1 MEKTVSIFI
10 TISCLILSSTDAYSD
25 PDHNIEGLFHQAR
38 HKMIIKDLKSRGIDN
53 PAVLKAMDRVKR
65 HLFVDKNLQKS
76 AYDDCP
82 LPIEEG
88 QTISQPF
95 IVALMTQCLE
105 LHKQDN
111 VLEIGTGSGYQAAVL
126 SEITGHVY
134 SIEINKKLSTRAA
147 KLLNR
152 LGYKNIST
160 KTGDGFFGWRQHA
173 PYDAIILTC
182 SVEKIPEALVEQLR
196 EGGRILMPLGNR
208 YQVQNL
214 VIGTKEKGQLK
225 METLI
230 PVRFV
235 PMTGKADDFKE
246 K

>member
-1 MEKTVSIFI
+1 MKKTASIII
-10 TISCLILSSTDAYSD
+10 TISCLVLSSTGAYSGPGSD
-25 PDHNIEGLFHQAR
+25 SETLFHQAR
-38 HKMIIKDLKSRGIDN
+38 HNMIIKDLKSRGIDN
-53 PAVLKAMDRVKR
+53 PAVLKAMEKVKR
-65 HLFVDKNLQKS
+65 HLFVDKNLQQA

-95 IVALMTQCLE
+95 IVALMTQCLN

-126 SEITGHVY
+126 SEITGRVY
-134 SIEINKKLSTRAA
+134 SVEINKKLSTRAA

-160 KTGDGFFGWRQHA
+160 KTGDGFFGWKEHA

-182 SVEKIPEALVEQLR
+182 SVEQIPEALVEQLR
-196 EGGRILMPLGNR
+196 EGGRILMPLGSK
-208 YQVQNL
+208 YQIQNL
-214 VIGTKEKGQLK
+214 VIGTKKNGQLK

-235 PMTGKADDFKE
+235 PMTGKADNFKVR
-246 K
+246 